1 MCMAPGMVTGHVT
14 SGKNVS
20 GNSPNP
26 RSAAR
31 LGRPQYR
38 VLLPCLAVLLA
49 CMLCGC
55 TLLAHGQN
63 ADGVRLVRQGYYQ
76 AAIERFQQAIASD
89 PHNPDGYYN
98 LAAAYHRL
106 ARLSGNTEH
115 WEQAES
121 YYNQCKD
128 RDPNHQDCYR
138 GLAVLLVQRGR
149 KDEAFRLLE
158 AWSERYPT
166 SPSPRIEL
174 ARLSEEMAD
183 RETAR
188 EYLYEALTIDPY
200 NARALAALGRL
211 HEQDGNAAQALAD
224 YQRSLAQDRFQ
235 PELAARVAALKAAL
249 ARNPTATPQRTV
261 VSPSGQRR

>member
-1 MCMAPGMVTGHVT
+1 V
-14 SGKNVS
+14 
-20 GNSPNP
+20 
-26 RSAAR
+26 
-31 LGRPQYR
+31 
-38 VLLPCLAVLLA
+38 VLLA
-49 CMLCGC
+49 CSLCGC

-63 ADGVRLVRQGYYQ
+63 ADGVRLVRQGFHQ

-89 PHNPDGYYN
+89 PQNPDGYYN

-106 ARLSGNTEH
+106 ARISGNPEH

-158 AWSERYPT
+158 TWSERYPT
-166 SPSPRIEL
+166 SPTPKIEL
-174 ARLSEEMAD
+174 ARLYEEMAD

-188 EYLYEALTIDPY
+188 EYLYDALSVDPY

-211 HEQDGNAAQALAD
+211 HEQDGNMAQALAD
-224 YQRSLAQDRFQ
+224 YQRSLAHDRFQ
-235 PELAARVAALKAAL
+235 PELAARVAALTAAL
-249 ARNPTATPQRTV
+249 SRNTATAPQRTGRA
-261 VSPSGQRR
+261 PSGPRR